1 MCPALAQQYSR
12 AELLDI
18 NRELHRLSSEI
29 SIPPEI
35 HSLPSES
42 SASTGRQRRR
52 CERKQKRGKRAGV
65 RARLKANPS
74 KPPLPSIFL
83 ANVRSI
89 RNKLDEIRLR
99 LTAQRTLTSCC
110 CMIFTETWL
119 DSTTP
124 DAAIQLA
131 GRTVY
136 RADRTADSGK
146 KSGGGLCVFLNNC
159 WCTNASIVEKYC
171 CPELELML
179 LKCRPFYLPREF
191 GIVFICAVY
200 IPPDANAKLALAQL
214 HVYISKRLA
223 THPDSAFIVAGDF
236 NRANLRSV
244 LPTFHPNVTCATRGS
259 VTLDQVYTNVVKAY
273 KVQSDSHLGLSD
285 HLSLFLY
292 PSYQQRIKATRPA
305 TKSITVWNED
315 AIPQLQDC
323 FDSTDWTIFNSLE
336 APVDPKRAL
345 EEYTSSVMDYI
356 NFCVNN
362 VTRRRTVRVFPNQK
376 PWMCR
381 EVRTLLK
388 ARDAAYRSGDAP
400 AYSVARAALRR
411 GIKSA
416 KAKHRQRVEQLFHTH
431 TNPRQVWEGIR
442 AISDYKGTA
451 SSPPSSCATL
461 SEELN
466 QFYARFDR
474 DNTGQLPL
482 PLPSDA
488 AAPTLSPHEVR
499 LCLKTIN
506 PRKAAG
512 PDGVAGRVLRNC
524 GDQLTEVFTDIFN
537 RSLALSHVPPC
548 FKASTIIPVPKKTAV
563 TCLND
568 YRPVALTPI
577 PAKCLE
583 RLVMKHIRG
592 ITPASFDQ
600 HQFAYKAN
608 RSTEDA
614 VALLLHTALEHLE
627 LKNTYIRILFIDYSS
642 AFNTILPGKLISKLQ
657 DLNLSATLCNWV
669 LDFLTNRT
677 QRVQLGK
684 HHSSNLTISTGAP
697 QGCVLSPLLYTLYT
711 HDCTPSCPS
720 NYIFK
725 FADDT
730 TVLGLISNNDEAAY
744 RQEVGNLAA
753 WCSEHNLSLNL
764 KKTKEMII
772 DFRKSAQH
780 NHHLPLYI
788 NGEEVERVTSFKFLG
803 LTLTEELSWENN
815 TASVLGKAQQRLFYL
830 RKLRKE
836 HLPQRLLSNFYRCA
850 IESVLTYCL
859 NVWFSSCT
867 KAEQAAI
874 QRLIKTAGRIIGA
887 ELPDIYS
894 ISSSRCLQRSNRIL
908 TDPSHPAHYLFPLLP
923 SGKRFRSTKAR
934 TSRMAK
940 SFYPRAIRLLNS
952 SPKTTPPPPRPGP
965 ARPHRLHS

>member
-1 MCPALAQQYSR
+1 
-12 AELLDI
+12 
-18 NRELHRLSSEI
+18 
-29 SIPPEI
+29 
-35 HSLPSES
+35 
-42 SASTGRQRRR
+42 
-52 CERKQKRGKRAGV
+52 
-65 RARLKANPS
+65 
-74 KPPLPSIFL
+74 
-83 ANVRSI
+83 
-89 RNKLDEIRLR
+89 
-99 LTAQRTLTSCC
+99 
-110 CMIFTETWL
+110 
-119 DSTTP
+119 
-124 DAAIQLA
+124 
-131 GRTVY
+131 
-136 RADRTADSGK
+136 
-146 KSGGGLCVFLNNC
+146 
-159 WCTNASIVEKYC
+159 
-171 CPELELML
+171 
-179 LKCRPFYLPREF
+179 
-191 GIVFICAVY
+191 
-200 IPPDANAKLALAQL
+200 
-214 HVYISKRLA
+214 
-223 THPDSAFIVAGDF
+223 
-236 NRANLRSV
+236 
-244 LPTFHPNVTCATRGS
+244 
-259 VTLDQVYTNVVKAY
+259 
-273 KVQSDSHLGLSD
+273 
-285 HLSLFLY
+285 
-292 PSYQQRIKATRPA
+292 
-305 TKSITVWNED
+305 
-315 AIPQLQDC
+315 
-323 FDSTDWTIFNSLE
+323 
-336 APVDPKRAL
+336 
-345 EEYTSSVMDYI
+345 
-356 NFCVNN
+356 
-362 VTRRRTVRVFPNQK
+362 
-376 PWMCR
+376 
-381 EVRTLLK
+381 
-388 ARDAAYRSGDAP
+388 
-400 AYSVARAALRR
+400 
-411 GIKSA
+411 
-416 KAKHRQRVEQLFHTH
+416 
-431 TNPRQVWEGIR
+431 
-442 AISDYKGTA
+442 
-451 SSPPSSCATL
+451 
-461 SEELN
+461 
-466 QFYARFDR
+466 
-474 DNTGQLPL
+474 
-482 PLPSDA
+482 
-488 AAPTLSPHEVR
+488 
-499 LCLKTIN
+499 
-506 PRKAAG
+506 
-512 PDGVAGRVLRNC
+512 
-524 GDQLTEVFTDIFN
+524 
-537 RSLALSHVPPC
+537 
-548 FKASTIIPVPKKTAV
+548 
-563 TCLND
+563 
-568 YRPVALTPI
+568 
-577 PAKCLE
+577 
-583 RLVMKHIRG
+583 MKHIRG

-684 HHSSNLTISTGAP
+684 HHSSNLTRSTGAP